1 MAPSVLIDG
10 AWFISPVEEAKVVT
24 LDPEQ
29 VATLRGEEGE
39 KLAEKQRRIRERE
52 AQMAA
57 EESDDEIV
65 FSDEE
70 DD

>member
-1 MAPSVLIDG
+1 MAGEG
-10 AWFISPVEEAKVVT
+10 ARGFPHTFIW
-24 LDPEQ
+24 Q
-29 VATLRGEEGE
+29 V
-39 KLAEKQRRIRERE
+39 KERE

>member
-1 MAPSVLIDG
+1 MLIDG
-10 AWFISPVEEAKVVT
+10 AWFISLVEEAKVVT